1 MSPTAF
7 PNLIRN
13 YGAFWREPLIKGRRR
28 KLYCLFSTMASQ
40 AQEQQALKKRP
51 SLLFP
56 IGVVL
61 LVVALIGGLSS
72 LRRRPMPVTFT
83 KVQRQALTSNI
94 STNGK
99 IEPISGFEAH
109 APAPASVKKVF
120 VKEGERVKAGELLLE
135 LDDADARAQAARAMA
150 QLRAAQAELNA
161 IKSGGTHEEVLTNRS
176 ELTRAQAE
184 LQAAQRNLDAMR
196 KLQQTGAASPA
207 EVHEAES
214 RLNAAQNS
222 VNLLQQKT
230 TNRFATTDQER
241 AQAQVNEAQAAYA
254 AAQDLLNKTN
264 IRSTVNGEV
273 YALPAKAGAY
283 VQAGDLLVQ
292 VADLKR
298 VLVRAFVD
306 EPDIGRLNKGQAVT
320 ITWDALPGR
329 NWTGS
334 VSQVPSSVTV
344 HGARTVGEVTSV
356 VDNGDGKLLPNT
368 NVSVNITTARHD
380 NVLTL
385 PREAVHQED
394 GRRYVFQV
402 VDDKLKRKDIE
413 TSISNLTSIEVTKG
427 VQEGDIVALGSLNN
441 QPLNDDVKVKLQK

>member
-1 MSPTAF
+1 
-7 PNLIRN
+7 
-13 YGAFWREPLIKGRRR
+13 
-28 KLYCLFSTMASQ
+28 MATQ

-51 SLLFP
+51 NLLFP

-61 LVVALIGGLSS
+61 LVVALIGAVSS

-109 APAPASVKKVF
+109 APAPASVKKVL
-120 VKEGERVKAGELLLE
+120 VKEGERVKAGQLLLQ
-135 LDDADARAQAARAMA
+135 LDDADAHAQAARALA
-150 QLRAAQAELNA
+150 QLRAAQAELNS
-161 IKSGGTHEEVLTNRS
+161 IKNGGTHEEVLTNRS

-184 LQAAQRNLDAMR
+184 LQAAQRNFDAMR

-207 EVHEAES
+207 EVHDAEA

-230 TNRFATTDQER
+230 TNRFATPDQER
-241 AQAQVNEAQAAYA
+241 VQAQVNEAQAAYS
-254 AAQDLLNKTN
+254 AAQDLLSKTN

-283 VQAGDLLVQ
+283 VQGGDLLVQ
-292 VADLKR
+292 VADLSK

-306 EPDIGRLNKGQAVT
+306 EPDIGRLAKGQTVN

-329 NWTGS
+329 SWTGS
-334 VSQVPSSVTV
+334 VAQVPSSVTV
-344 HGARTVGEVTSV
+344 HGARTVGEVTSL
-356 VDNGDGKLLPNT
+356 VDNADGKLLPNV

-394 GRRYVFQV
+394 GKRYVYLV
-402 VDDKLKRKDIE
+402 VDDVLRQKDIE

-427 VQEGDIVALGSLNN
+427 IREGDIVALGSLNN
-441 QPLNDDVKVKLQK
+441 QPLNDGVKVKLQK